1 MHHSQLTPR
10 LGKLNVHFT
19 VTSISNINTRLFGVP
34 NIALE
39 TVSNYLSDVIVK
51 LLPQYNV
58 TIFTVPTKVHSGLPI
73 VVSNIEYNKFNECDD
88 IIITGD
94 VFFEPSDSLSSIA
107 K

>member
-1 MHHSQLTPR
+1 M
-10 LGKLNVHFT
+10 
-19 VTSISNINTRLFGVP
+19 TSISNINTRLFGVP

-39 TVSNYLSDVIVK
+39 TVSNYLSDAIVK

-58 TIFTVPTKVHSGLPI
+58 TIFTVPTKVHIGLPI
-73 VVSNIEYNKFNECDD
+73 VVSNIEYNKFNDD

-94 VFFEPSDSLSSIA
+94 VFFQPSNSLSSMA